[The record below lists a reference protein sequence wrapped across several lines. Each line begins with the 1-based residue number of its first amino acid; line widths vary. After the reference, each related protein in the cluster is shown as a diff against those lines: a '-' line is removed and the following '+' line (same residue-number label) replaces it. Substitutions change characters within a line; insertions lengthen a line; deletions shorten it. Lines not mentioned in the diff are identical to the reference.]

1 MAKAPNGKR
10 IDMSYD
16 PPKGKFYKVE
26 YIGGTVY
33 YQGYINSDGTI
44 LQGQAISCD
53 SYRVAPV
60 LPDHDMTYV
69 VDPWPREEAE
79 AMPQYWYDET
89 GCPHEDFATNW
100 IPLTKFIPAQEDEIF
115 IEYDMEDD

>member
-1 MAKAPNGKR
+1 MAKAPSEAQR
-10 IDMSYD
+10 VVIQYD

-33 YQGYINSDGTI
+33 YRGYIDETGTI

-60 LPDHDMTYV
+60 LPDHDMTYK
-69 VDPWPREEAE
+69 VDPWSREEAE
-79 AMPQYWYDET
+79 AMPQYWYDDM
-89 GCPHEDFATNW
+89 GNPHEDFATNW
-100 IPLTKFIPAQEDEIF
+100 IPLTKFIPLTQKEINEWF
-115 IEYDMEDD
+115 L